1 MTRMI
6 LLLLLGVTL
15 LNLQD
20 RVHRIRFQEQIQA
33 TAAAGRIHLFGEA
46 AQRYATD
53 KQATRP
59 PGASSEITL
68 TELMLED
75 YLAPGFVPDSPYGG
89 GDIQLTIITGAFG
102 HPIVQMAV
110 PAPAD
115 RAPGARMILQTLDR
129 GGGQVSL
136 QAENG
141 AAPFR
146 MAIAA
151 AGSRDTTAYFSGS
164 IKAGD
169 ATGDDQAK

>member
-1 MTRMI
+1 MTRFT
-6 LLLLLGVTL
+6 LLLFLGVVL
-15 LNLQD
+15 LAAQD
-20 RVHRIRFQEQIQA
+20 RVHRARWQEQIQA
-33 TAAAGRIHLFGEA
+33 TAAAGRLFLIAES

-53 KQATRP
+53 KQAVRP
-59 PGASSEITL
+59 PGASPEITL
-68 TELMLED
+68 AEMMLED
-75 YLAPGFVPDSPYGG
+75 YLAPGFLPDSPFGG
-89 GDIQLTIITGAFG
+89 GDIRLTILTGAFG
-102 HPIVQMAV
+102 RSIVQIEV

-129 GGGQVSL
+129 GGGQVSV
-136 QAENG
+136 QAQNG

-146 MAIAA
+146 MAVAA